1 MNQSTLLHLRIPFS
15 VYLMPF
21 FCFALSQ
28 SKGYNLTTLALT
40 FIALHL
46 FLYPASNGY
55 NSYFDKDE
63 ESIGG
68 LKQPPPV
75 SKQLFIYALIFD
87 LMAILTGLLVNVEFA
102 VLLVIYGLAS
112 KAYSHPAIRLKK
124 YPIAGLFTVVFFQGF
139 FTYLMTSV
147 ALNGYSSSIFS
158 YDIVFPA
165 ILCSFLLLGSYPM
178 TQIYQHQEDA
188 RRGDLTFSRI
198 LGIRGTF
205 VWTAVVFMIGTGGF
219 IFYFISRYSLLTAVL
234 FVLFLS
240 PVLIYF
246 MTWVF
251 EIIRDESRADWNSTM
266 QLNQIS
272 SVCFIS
278 FFVLLTFL

>member
-28 SKGYNLTTLALT
+28 AKDYDSITLILT
-40 FIALHL
+40 FISLHL

-75 SKQLFIYALIFD
+75 NRQLFIYALLFD
-87 LMAILTGLLVNVEFA
+87 LLAIMTGLLVSLEFA

-112 KAYSHPAIRLKK
+112 KAYSHPLVRLKK

-139 FTYLMTSV
+139 FTYVMTIV
-147 ALNGYSSSIFS
+147 ALTGYSSAVFS
-158 YDIVFPA
+158 YETVFPA
-165 ILCSFLLLGSYPM
+165 LLCSLLLLGSYPM
-178 TQIYQHQEDA
+178 TQVYQHREDA
-188 RRGDLTFSRI
+188 RRGDVTFSRL

-205 VWTAVVFMIGTGGF
+205 IWAALMFIVGMGGF
-219 IFYFISRYSLLTAVL
+219 VFYLT
-234 FVLFLS
+234 
-240 PVLIYF
+240 
-246 MTWVF
+246 
-251 EIIRDESRADWNSTM
+251 
-266 QLNQIS
+266 S
-272 SVCFIS
+272 SY
-278 FFVLLTFL
+278 